1 MDCTV
6 SSISL
11 PELAALQRDAHGLA
25 WSIPFVLPA
34 WLEVWWDSFGEGY
47 EPCLRVVRDGDE
59 VIGLAPMM
67 GRGATACFMGNTDVC
82 DYQEF
87 VVKPGREPDFFN
99 AWLDAMTKE
108 GVIELDLAHVRPDSL
123 TVNVLADLARE
134 RGLAVSLADETVSF
148 EMPLPEDFEGYLG
161 MLDKKQ
167 RHEVRRKMRRIG
179 AAGQVTYDV
188 VSDPAAMSGLLDDFF
203 KMFTE
208 SRADKADFMT
218 GDMEVFFRKLVDAMA
233 KAGVLRIGV
242 LRLDGRDVASI
253 ICFDQD
259 GTRYLYN
266 CGYDP
271 AYTAFSAGQVSKV
284 LAVRDAIDNGFKV
297 FDFLKGHEDYKHH
310 LGGRQVDLARC
321 RIQLVKD

>member
-6 SSISL
+6 IPINL
-11 PELAALQRDAHGLA
+11 PELTALKRDANGLA

-34 WLEVWWDSFGEGY
+34 WLSVWWESFGEGY
-47 EPCLRVVRDGDE
+47 EPCLRVIRDGDE

-67 GRGATACFMGNTDVC
+67 SRGATVAFMGNTDVC
-82 DYQEF
+82 DYQDF
-87 VVKPGREPDFFN
+87 VLKPGRERDALG
-99 AWLDAMTKE
+99 AWLDAMTE
-108 GVIELDLAHVRPDSL
+108 AGMDDFDLAHVRPDSSVV
-123 TVNVLADLARE
+123 TVLAELARE
-134 RGLAVSLADETVSF
+134 RGLAVTVTDESVSF
-148 EMPLPEDFEGYLG
+148 EMPLPGDFEAYLET
-161 MLDKKQ
+161 LDKKQ

-179 AAGQVTYDV
+179 AAGEVTYDLV
-188 VSDPAAMSGLLDDFF
+188 TDLAAMPGLLDDFF

-218 GDMEVFFRKLVDAMA
+218 GDMERFFRSLVGTLAEVGIL
-233 KAGVLRIGV
+233 KIGV
-242 LRLDGRDVASI
+242 LRLDGKDVASI

-271 AYTAFSAGQVSKV
+271 DYTSLSAGQISKV
-284 LAVRDAIDNGFKV
+284 LAIRDAIEQGFKT

-310 LGGRQVDLARC
+310 LGGREVKLSRC
-321 RIQLVKD
+321 RIQRARN